1 MGESMILRQRN
12 LLLAGTLAMAAATPV
27 FGQTLAPTVAPA
39 NSGKESTASIPDFSG
54 TWIHGS
60 IPGFEPL
67 RSGPTSLVNRSRRS
81 LAQLLKDLV
90 IDWPGPGEPP
100 SENVSNLLE
109 LVGDYTNPI
118 LQPWAAEVV
127 KKLGEMSLTGV
138 GFASPRNQC
147 WPGGV
152 PFVFTSG
159 AIQILQQPGKIA
171 ILYNYDHQV
180 RYVRLNQSH
189 PARVTPAW
197 YGDSVGHYE
206 DGTLVVDTVGIKV
219 GPFAAV
225 DWYGTP
231 HTEALHVVERYRFI
245 DYNAAKEGWER
256 DAKENWRAQPA
267 PSYRGKY
274 LQLEFT
280 VEDEGA
286 FTMPWTAT
294 MTFGRGRGDWVES
307 VCAENTKWYSG
318 KEAAVPQAGKPDF

>member
-1 MGESMILRQRN
+1 MALRVPSNIIGFLVAVSVTAGILIGP
-12 LLLAGTLAMAAATPV
+12 AKSAPSGAA
-27 FGQTLAPTVAPA
+27 
-39 NSGKESTASIPDFSG
+39 IPDFSHF
-54 TWIHGS
+54 WRHQS
-60 IPGFEPL
+60 LPGLEPL
-67 RSGPTSLVNRSRRS
+67 ASGPTSLTNRSRRN
-81 LAQLLKDLV
+81 
-90 IDWPGPGEPP
+90 G
-100 SENVSNLLE
+100 VSDYNQ

-118 LQPWAAEVV
+118 LKPQAAEVV
-127 KKLGEMSLTGV
+127 KKFGEMSLAGV
-138 GFASPRNQC
+138 GFPSPRNQC

-152 PFVFTSG
+152 PFVFTGG
-159 AIQILQQPGKIA
+159 AIAILQQPDKIA

-180 RYVRLNQSH
+180 RHVRMNQSH
-189 PARVTPAW
+189 PAQATPNW

-206 DGTLVVDTVGIKV
+206 GETLVVDTVGIRV

-245 DYNAAKEGWER
+245 DYDTAKEGWER

-267 PSYRGKY
+267 PNYRGKY

-286 FTMPWTAT
+286 FTTPWTAT
-294 MTFGRGRGDWVES
+294 MTYGRGRGDWVES

-318 KEAAVPQAGKPDF
+318 KEAA